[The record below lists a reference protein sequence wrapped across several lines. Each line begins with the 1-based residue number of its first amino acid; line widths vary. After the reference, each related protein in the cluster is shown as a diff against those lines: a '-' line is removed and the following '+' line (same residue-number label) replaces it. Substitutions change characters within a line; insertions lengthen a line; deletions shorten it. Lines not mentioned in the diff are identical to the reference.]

1 MKNKLETFSRICFLF
16 TGLWCLLFLAACNI
30 QWVSEA
36 EQIIAVITPAI
47 SAALGLLAALGA
59 RISPND
65 LTLITNWSTEATN
78 DLENIVKPLL
88 DQYNQADA
96 ASKPGIL
103 AKIQAALSTIQSNF
117 SQILPALH
125 ITDPATQTKVTAV
138 LTAIIAEINS
148 LVSVIPVLQGKAN
161 ISQFEHALK
170 TMDAHHF
177 KEHFNQT
184 MTAKTED
191 AEIDSI
197 TPKLV
202 LE

>member
-1 MKNKLETFSRICFLF
+1 MKKTLETLSRICFLF

-30 QWVSEA
+30 QWVTEA

-65 LTLITNWSTEATN
+65 LQLITNWSTEATN

-125 ITDPATQTKVTAV
+125 ITDPATQSKVTAV

-197 TPKLV
+197 TPKFV